1 MQVEGVGAPVGS
13 LHGLARVSNTVLSGE
28 AQTGALP
35 AYAAAID
42 KERLAM
48 IDGLVAGKLYG
59 VAEQRL
65 DKGNKPFVVCKVR
78 AASSDGEMLFVN
90 VIAFDEG
97 TSALLLALADGES
110 VALSGSVTPRVWTD
124 KQGNTRPSLDMVA
137 HRALTA
143 HDVQHRRSVLES
155 TGGPQD

>member
-1 MQVEGVGAPVGS
+1 
-13 LHGLARVSNTVLSGE
+13 
-28 AQTGALP
+28 
-35 AYAAAID
+35 
-42 KERLAM
+42 M

-65 DKGNKPFVVCKVR
+65 DKGNRPFVVCKVR

-90 VIAFDEG
+90 VIAFEEG
-97 TSALLLALADGES
+97 TAALLLALADGES

-143 HDVQHRRSVLES
+143 HDVLHRRTEIDAH
-155 TGGPQD
+155 GAPRD